1 VKLPR
6 ATLNREDRH
15 QGQRAEKQYAQV
27 LFEKLLAN
35 RCSELAKLVTV
46 DKTQVSRTLIINGLS
61 LPDEINPWPAA
72 PAELRLVGHEI
83 HVWASS
89 LSVSSDVLTGLTATL
104 SPLEKEHAG
113 KFKFDLHRNRFI
125 AGRGLLRTILGRYL
139 QISPSK
145 LDFAYSPQG
154 KPALDLKSGGA
165 GLHFNL
171 AHTEDLALFVVTRV
185 GPVGV
190 DVESI
195 RPVKEMSDLVARFFS
210 QRENELFQKL
220 PTSTKPR
227 AFFNLWIRK
236 EALLKAAG
244 EGIMCSLN
252 LVEVSF
258 LPDEPARVLAI
269 SGDSEK
275 AASWSLHALS
285 PAPGFVGAVAIQA
298 RNTSLRCWNSND
310 VGRLPVG

>member
-1 VKLPR
+1 M
-6 ATLNREDRH
+6 
-15 QGQRAEKQYAQV
+15 
-27 LFEKLLAN
+27 
-35 RCSELAKLVTV
+35 
-46 DKTQVSRTLIINGLS
+46 S
-61 LPDEINPWPAA
+61 LPDEINPWPD
-72 PAELRLVGHEI
+72 PPDELRLAGHEV
-83 HVWASS
+83 HVWAAS
-89 LSVSSDVLTGLTATL
+89 LRVSSDVLTGLTATL

-145 LDFAYSPQG
+145 LDFVYSPQG

-171 AHTEDLALFVVTRV
+171 TDTEDLVLFVVTHI

-195 RPVKEMSDLVARFFS
+195 RPVKEMGDLVARFFS
-210 QRENELFQKL
+210 QRENELFQKVSPDKK
-220 PTSTKPR
+220 PT
-227 AFFNLWIRK
+227 AFFNLWTRK
-236 EALLKAAG
+236 EALLKATG
-244 EGIMCSLN
+244 EGITRSLN

-258 LPDEPARVLAI
+258 LPDEPACVLAI
-269 SGDSEK
+269 SGDLEK

-298 RNTSLRCWNSND
+298 RNTSLRCWNGND
-310 VGRLPVG
+310 VRRLPVG